1 MSTGQWPPMYPG
13 MAGGPMYHHPAM
25 GWNVMNAQMAPQ
37 MPAFPPGHPMYPPA
51 PPGQAAPPYQP
62 ATTSG
67 ELRTVFITGFPPDI
81 KERELPNLLRFL
93 PGYEACQLHTRAG
106 APLGFAL
113 FSSTHAAQAAVRAL
127 SALAFDPEHPLRAQL
142 ARNNMNESGGP
153 GRWAGQGASALA
165 GNSSPTRDHPACNT
179 LYIGNLGDATEE
191 RELNDLF
198 GSYAG
203 FQRLRLLR
211 GSRTVSAFVVFEDTA
226 TASAAR
232 EGAQGSS
239 VPSSD
244 RGPLRIQFSR
254 NPSSNKRDAA
264 SAQLPQDGGWIA
276 GSVQRPR
283 QGDYA
288 AAGV

>member
-1 MSTGQWPPMYPG
+1 MNGHFGLMGAALFLKDMQQCARG
-13 MAGGPMYHHPAM
+13 LRQHPALHST
-25 GWNVMNAQMAPQ
+25 
-37 MPAFPPGHPMYPPA
+37 PPTH
-51 PPGQAAPPYQP
+51 QP
-62 ATTSG
+62 
-67 ELRTVFITGFPPDI
+67 D
-81 KERELPNLLRFL
+81 
-93 PGYEACQLHTRAG
+93 
-106 APLGFAL
+106 
-113 FSSTHAAQAAVRAL
+113 
-127 SALAFDPEHPLRAQL
+127 
-142 ARNNMNESGGP
+142 ARS
-153 GRWAGQGASALA
+153 
-165 GNSSPTRDHPACNT
+165 
-179 LYIGNLGDATEE
+179 
-191 RELNDLF
+191 
-198 GSYAG
+198 SYAG